1 MTKNLLKSNKPTS
14 NTSVPALDRSVSIL
28 DLLSQTREGLSL
40 GEIAKTI
47 AIPKSSTHNLMLALV
62 EHGLVRRN
70 DDGEFSMGTKALQ
83 WGQSFNAGSQL
94 MSAFDAAMRAN
105 TTLESETV
113 MLAILDNT
121 DVTYLACHPG
131 TRPLAVNFRVGGR
144 FIASCTS
151 SGKAILSTIVDA
163 DIKQLYQQS
172 SDTHYQAGKLHKL
185 TKHSLP
191 TVSALCKQMAE
202 IRELGYAQ
210 DNEETAEGMQCFG
223 APVFAAGSQR
233 AVAGVAVSTIKASLT
248 PKRRNEAIQA
258 IRQLANDVSI
268 RLGAQTTA

>member
-1 MTKNLLKSNKPTS
+1 MVTTKTPPKAPTA
-14 NTSVPALDRSVSIL
+14 TSVPALDRSVLIL
-28 DLLSQTREGLSL
+28 DLLSQSREGLTL
-40 GEIAKTI
+40 GDIAKTI

-62 EHGLVRRN
+62 EHSLVRRN
-70 DDGEFSMGTKALQ
+70 EEGLFSMGTKALQ

-94 MSAFDAAMRAN
+94 MTAFDAAMRAN
-105 TTLESETV
+105 TTLETETV

-151 SGKAILSTIVDA
+151 SGKAILSTINDS
-163 DIKQLYQQS
+163 DIKLLYQQS
-172 SDTHYQAGKLHKL
+172 NDPQYQAGKLHKL
-185 TKHSLP
+185 TKYSLP
-191 TVSALCKQMAE
+191 SVSALCKQMAE
-202 IRELGYAQ
+202 IRTLGYAQ

-223 APVFAAGSQR
+223 APVFAAGSDR

-248 PKRRNEAIQA
+248 PRRRNEAIQA
-258 IRQLANDVSI
+258 ICQLASDVSI
-268 RLGAQTTA
+268 RLGVAPK

>member
-1 MTKNLLKSNKPTS
+1 MPTLKTPPKHPTS
-14 NTSVPALDRSVSIL
+14 TPVPALDRSVLIL
-28 DLLSQTREGLSL
+28 DLLSQTRDGLSL
-40 GEIAKTI
+40 GDIAKTV

-70 DDGEFSMGTKALQ
+70 EEGQFSMGTKALQ

-151 SGKAILSTIVDA
+151 SGKAILSTIDDEA
-163 DIKQLYQQS
+163 IKQLYLQS
-172 SDTHYQAGKLHKL
+172 SDPHYQTGKLHKL

-202 IRELGYAQ
+202 IRDSGYAQ

-233 AVAGVAVSTIKASLT
+233 AVAGIAVSTIKASLT
-248 PKRRNEAIQA
+248 PKRRHEAIQA
-258 IRQLANDVSI
+258 ICQLASDVSR
-268 RLGAQTTA
+268 RLGANQG

>member
-1 MTKNLLKSNKPTS
+1 MTKNALKPAKPIKPIS

-28 DLLSQTREGLSL
+28 DLLSETREGLSL
-40 GEIAKTI
+40 GDIAKTI

-70 DDGEFSMGTKALQ
+70 ENGEFSMGTKALQ
-83 WGQSFNAGSQL
+83 WGQSFNAGSRL

-151 SGKAILSTIVDA
+151 SGKAILSTINDI

-172 SDTHYQAGKLHKL
+172 SDAQYQAGKLHKL

-258 IRQLANDVSI
+258 IRLLANDVSV
-268 RLGAQTTA
+268 RLGA

>member
-1 MTKNLLKSNKPTS
+1 MNKNILKAAKPAT
-14 NTSVPALDRSVSIL
+14 NTSVPALDRSVCIL
-28 DLLSQTREGLSL
+28 DLLSQTRDGLSL
-40 GEIAKTI
+40 GDIAKTI
-47 AIPKSSTHNLMLALV
+47 AIPKSSAHNLMLALV
-62 EHGLVRRN
+62 EHGLVRRSEN
-70 DDGEFSMGTKALQ
+70 GEFSMGTKALQ

-105 TTLESETV
+105 TMLESETV
-113 MLAILDNT
+113 MLAILDKT

-151 SGKAILSTIVDA
+151 SGKAILSTINDG
-163 DIKQLYQQS
+163 DIKQLYLQS
-172 SDTHYQAGKLHKL
+172 NDAHYQAGKLHKL

-191 TVSALCKQMAE
+191 TVSALCRQMAE

-223 APVFAAGSQR
+223 APVFAAGSQH

-248 PKRRNEAIQA
+248 QKRRNEAIQA
-258 IRQLANDVSI
+258 IRHLANDVSI
-268 RLGAQTTA
+268 RLGA